1 MICILARDRKPEY
14 YEKLKD
20 ALEAGIE
27 HIQRERDCC
36 MYKFCYCCDY
46 DDIYHDLEQAI
57 LFLEGEQLRAELK
70 RQKKLPK

>member
-14 YEKLKD
+14 YEKLKVV
-20 ALEAGIE
+20 LEAGRAHLQSESKKCKIE
-27 HIQRERDCC
+27 
-36 MYKFCYCCDY
+36 FCEYCENYYICN
-46 DDIYHDLEQAI
+46 DLEQAI